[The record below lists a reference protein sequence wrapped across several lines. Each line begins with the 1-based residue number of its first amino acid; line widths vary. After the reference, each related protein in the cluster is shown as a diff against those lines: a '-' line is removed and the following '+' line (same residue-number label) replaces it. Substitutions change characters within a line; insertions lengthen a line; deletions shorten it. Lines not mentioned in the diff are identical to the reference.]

1 MKRKALT
8 SSLEEV
14 EAWLLTTESLPPSLP
29 FVSSC
34 LGWRA
39 TAHGVN
45 RQVVTLVVKIQ
56 EVCAVRHL
64 R

>member
-1 MKRKALT
+1 M
-8 SSLEEV
+8 
-14 EAWLLTTESLPPSLP
+14 EAGLLTEWPPSLP

-45 RQVVTLVVKIQ
+45 CPVVTLVVKIQ
-56 EVCAVRHL
+56 EVCVLRHL